1 MERMFDSEGF
11 RFDTA
16 TNFRWRTTMDQS
28 RETLPEGTDSIVPG
42 ASVEGEAGDGFALGH
57 GMDRPTVSPE
67 ELPSSTFSAG
77 STSGRSTSG
86 GGTSGAG
93 LKDETVRLVGEK
105 AAGLREQATE
115 TVRSY
120 ALQGKDRATE
130 ALDNVIRMVED
141 AAATVDEK
149 VGPQY
154 GDYVRRAGDTLSG
167 VATTIREKDVEDLVD
182 DARGVVRSN
191 PTLAIGAAAA
201 VGFLLARIV
210 KAGATPATTDTV
222 DGPATPGTPAA

>member
-1 MERMFDSEGF
+1 MERMLGSEGF

-16 TNFRWRTTMDQS
+16 TNFHWRLTMDQS

-57 GMDRPTVSPE
+57 GLDRQTIAPEDLDSPT
-67 ELPSSTFSAG
+67 LSAG
-77 STSGRSTSG
+77 TG
-86 GGTSGAG
+86 GAG

-105 AAGLREQATE
+105 AAGLREQATD

-120 ALQGKDRATE
+120 ALQGKDRASE
-130 ALDNVIRMVED
+130 ALDNVVRLVED
-141 AAATVDEK
+141 AAATIDDK

-154 GDYVRRAGDTLSG
+154 GDYVRRAGDTLAG
-167 VATTIREKDVEDLVD
+167 VATTIRDKDVDDLVD
-182 DARGVVRSN
+182 DARHVVRSN

-210 KAGATPATTDTV
+210 KAGATPSATGTD
-222 DGPATPGTPAA
+222 DGGSSAGSGSSGGASAA

>member
-1 MERMFDSEGF
+1 
-11 RFDTA
+11 
-16 TNFRWRTTMDQS
+16 MDQS
-28 RETLPEGTDSIVPG
+28 RDTLPEGTDSIVPG
-42 ASVEGEAGDGFALGH
+42 AAVEGEAGDGFALGH
-57 GMDRPTVSPE
+57 GLDRETIAPEDLDAPTSGPR
-67 ELPSSTFSAG
+67 SSGG
-77 STSGRSTSG
+77 STAGTG
-86 GGTSGAG
+86 GAAG

-105 AAGLREQATE
+105 AAGLREQATD

-130 ALDNVIRMVED
+130 ALDNVIRLVED

-167 VATTIREKDVEDLVD
+167 VATTIRDKDVDELVD
-182 DARGVVRSN
+182 DARHVVRSN

-201 VGFLLARIV
+201 VGFLVARIV
-210 KAGATPATTDTV
+210 KAGATPATGTGTD
-222 DGPATPGTPAA
+222 GPGTPGGPTVA

>member
-1 MERMFDSEGF
+1 
-11 RFDTA
+11 
-16 TNFRWRTTMDQS
+16 MDQS

-57 GMDRPTVSPE
+57 GLDRQTIAPEQLGSPN
-67 ELPSSTFSAG
+67 
-77 STSGRSTSG
+77 TSG
-86 GGTSGAG
+86 GSTVSGSSTSSAG
-93 LKDETVRLVGEK
+93 LKDETVRMVGEK
-105 AAGLREQATE
+105 AAGLREQATD

-120 ALQGKDRATE
+120 ALQGKDRASE
-130 ALDNVIRMVED
+130 ALDNVVRLVED

-154 GDYVRRAGDTLSG
+154 GDYVRRAGDTLAG
-167 VATTIREKDVEDLVD
+167 VATTIRDKDVDDLVD

-210 KAGATPATTDTV
+210 KAGATPTTTDTAG
-222 DGPATPGTPAA
+222 DTAAPGTSSKA

>member
-1 MERMFDSEGF
+1 
-11 RFDTA
+11 
-16 TNFRWRTTMDQS
+16 MDQS

-57 GMDRPTVSPE
+57 GLDRQTIAPEQLGSPN
-67 ELPSSTFSAG
+67 
-77 STSGRSTSG
+77 TSG
-86 GGTSGAG
+86 GPTASGSSTSTAG
-93 LKDETVRLVGEK
+93 LKDETVRMVGEK
-105 AAGLREQATE
+105 AAGLREQATD

-120 ALQGKDRATE
+120 ALQGKDRASE
-130 ALDNVIRMVED
+130 ALDNLVRLVED

-154 GDYVRRAGDTLSG
+154 GDYVRRAGDTLAG
-167 VATTIREKDVEDLVD
+167 VATTIRDKDVDDLVD

-201 VGFLLARIV
+201 AGFLLARIV
-210 KAGATPATTDTV
+210 KAGATPTTTDTAG
-222 DGPATPGTPAA
+222 DTAAPGTSSKA

>member
-1 MERMFDSEGF
+1 MERMFASGGF

-28 RETLPEGTDSIVPG
+28 RDTLPEGTDSIVPG

-57 GMDRPTVSPE
+57 GQDRQTIDPE
-67 ELPSSTFSAG
+67 ELDSLTSSATSA
-77 STSGRSTSG
+77 SG
-86 GGTSGAG
+86 GAG
-93 LKDETVRLVGEK
+93 LKEETVRLVGEK
-105 AAGLREQATE
+105 AAGLREQATD

-130 ALDNVIRMVED
+130 ALDNIIRLVED
-141 AAATVDEK
+141 AAATVDDK

-182 DARGVVRSN
+182 DARNVVRSN

-210 KAGATPATTDTV
+210 KAGATPPDTDTA
-222 DGPATPGTPAA
+222 GSPAATGKNPAA